1 MSITLLSLGLHCLQ
15 RHTWFQMCQL
25 CHSLILRRWK
35 NAGIVFFLNN
45 IYMETVS
52 TTKAKVPGT
61 NLAVMVEYMSFI
73 GMLKC

>member
-1 MSITLLSLGLHCLQ
+1 MLV
-15 RHTWFQMCQL
+15 F
-25 CHSLILRRWK
+25 
-35 NAGIVFFLNN
+35 FFLNN